1 MVWRAATELAE
12 NNTKAC
18 IEAPDSKIQIKELR
32 NGPIGKL
39 KGNEFRKDNS
49 RSANELTDGLQGR
62 KCEQRSKWRLVYYDD
77 FVKLRFCINMGYL
90 IIKQNG
96 GL

>member
-1 MVWRAATELAE
+1 MLWRAVTELAE

-49 RSANELTDGLQGR
+49 RFGKRVNGWTAR
-62 KCEQRSKWRLVYYDD
+62 KKMRAT
-77 FVKLRFCINMGYL
+77 F
-90 IIKQNG
+90 
-96 GL
+96 